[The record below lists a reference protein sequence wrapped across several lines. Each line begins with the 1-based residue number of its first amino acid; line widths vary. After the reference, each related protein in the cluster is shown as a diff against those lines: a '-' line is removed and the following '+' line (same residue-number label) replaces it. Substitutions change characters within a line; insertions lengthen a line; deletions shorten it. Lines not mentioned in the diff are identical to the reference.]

1 MPLATFTDEPTSCAA
16 ALPTP
21 EILDRNWQTT
31 GAITLAVASGGVT
44 GALMLSVFPAQT
56 LATGATIG
64 GLAYAGKRRHEGK
77 SVIPDWAKRG
87 SKSDDKTDTKA
98 EAKTEVKSEPKTE
111 EKVEAVSDEKSDKA

>member
-1 MPLATFTDEPTSCAA
+1 MPLATFTDAPVAGSGVGM
-16 ALPTP
+16 PTP

-56 LATGATIG
+56 LATGAAIG

-87 SKSDDKTDTKA
+87 SKSEDKADTKP
-98 EAKTEVKSEPKTE
+98 EAKTE
-111 EKVEAVSDEKSDKA
+111 EKVEAVADEKSDKA